1 MDNFSGKLVIFS
13 APSGSGKTTIVSH
26 LLNEGLPLA
35 FSVSA
40 TSRPPRGN
48 EKHGKE
54 YYFLS
59 PDAFREHINQ
69 DAFVEWEEVYQ
80 DRYYGTLKS
89 EVNRLWEAHKHV
101 LFDVDVVGGLNL
113 KKQYGDRALAVF
125 VKAPSIAELEK
136 RLRMRSTESEEELQL
151 RLRKAEE
158 EYAYA
163 DRFDVVLVNEDLQE
177 AKKTAEALVRNFLS
191 APE

>member
-1 MDNFSGKLVIFS
+1 MNNFSGKLVIFS

-26 LLNEGLPLA
+26 LLKEGLPLA
-35 FSVSA
+35 FSISA
-40 TSRPPRGN
+40 TSRPPRGT

-59 PDAFREHINQ
+59 PESFREHIAQN
-69 DAFVEWEEVYQ
+69 AFVEWEEVYQ

-89 EVNRLWEAHKHV
+89 EVTRLWAAHKHV

-113 KKQYGDRALAVF
+113 KKQYADRALAIF
-125 VKAPSIAELEK
+125 VKAPSIAELEE
-136 RLRMRSTESEEELQL
+136 RLRKRSTETEEELQL
-151 RLRKAEE
+151 RLRKAGE

-163 DRFDVVLVNEDLQE
+163 DKFDVVLVNDDLRE
-177 AKKTAEALVRNFLS
+177 AKNKAVELVRTFLNI
-191 APE
+191 PE

>member
-26 LLNEGLPLA
+26 LLKAGLPLD
-35 FSVSA
+35 FSISA
-40 TSRPPRGN
+40 TSRPPRGD
-48 EKHGKE
+48 EKQGKE

-59 PDAFREHINQ
+59 PESFREHIAKE
-69 DAFVEWEEVYQ
+69 AFVEWEEVYQ

-89 EVNRLWEAHKHV
+89 EVTRLWTAHKHV

-113 KKQYGDRALAVF
+113 KKQYGDRALAIF
-125 VKAPSIAELEK
+125 VKAPSIAELEE
-136 RLRMRSTESEEELQL
+136 RLRRRSTETEAELQL
-151 RLRKAEE
+151 RLRKAGE

-163 DRFDVVLVNEDLQE
+163 DRFDEVLVNDDLQE
-177 AKKTAEALVRNFLS
+177 AKDMAVKLVRTFLNT
-191 APE
+191 PE

>member
-1 MDNFSGKLVIFS
+1 MDNFCGKLVIFS